1 MCLCSVARAVD
12 RIGLRLGLRLGLQ
25 LDLQLDL
32 PLDVLPG
39 LQHGLLPEPRSGRH
53 RPKAHQT
60 VITPPSLKDPGLLT
74 TRASCPLHAARLM

>member
-12 RIGLRLGLRLGLQ
+12 RRGLRLGLQ
-25 LDLQLDL
+25 LDLKLDL
-32 PLDVLPG
+32 RLDVLPG
-39 LQHGLLPEPRSGRH
+39 LQHGLQRGLLPDPRSGRH

-60 VITPPSLKDPGLLT
+60 GITPPSLKDPGLLT